1 LESEKLFHYITG
13 VISLANPVA
22 ACRICGNTKLIEQ
35 IDLGNI
41 ALSGVFLNVNEEEPK
56 AQLVLSK
63 CASCHLVQLM
73 HSYPNNV
80 LYGDS
85 YGYESNLN
93 TSMARHLM
101 MKARILEQ
109 KYLSTTEAVVVD
121 IASNDGTL
129 LSGYRNQRLI
139 KVGID
144 PLIEKVSDYYPKD
157 SIKIL
162 DFFSSKVYW
171 EKLNKPADLV
181 TSISV
186 IYDLDQPIQFAREV
200 NEILSENGI
209 WHFEQSYLPLMVAT
223 NSYDTI
229 CHEHLL
235 YLTLNDI
242 KFILDSSNFT
252 LIDVSMNDTNGGS
265 IAVTAQKG
273 KSNQLKDPNIEYI
286 LMNEKDLGFQTNRA
300 MEMFVQNA
308 HSHKK
313 NLTDLIFSYK
323 NNDFEIFGLGASTKG
338 NVLLQWLGLDKSIIN
353 SIGDI
358 NPKKFGKVTP
368 GTKIPIV
375 KETEILQRNSYN
387 KVISLVLPWHF
398 RQGFTE
404 RAEQYLVGGGKLLF
418 PLPRIETL
426 GIT

>member
-1 LESEKLFHYITG
+1 M
-13 VISLANPVA
+13 VSLANPVA
-22 ACRICGNTKLIEQ
+22 ACRICGSSKLIEQ
-35 IDLGNI
+35 IDLGDL
-41 ALSGVFLNVNEEEPK
+41 ALSGVFMNVNEEVLK

-63 CASCHLVQLM
+63 CANCHLVQLK

-93 TSMARHLM
+93 PSMARHLK
-101 MKARILEQ
+101 MKARFLER

-129 LSGYRNQRLI
+129 LNSYINKRLI

-144 PLIEKVSDYYPKD
+144 PLIEKISDYYPKD
-157 SIKIL
+157 SIKIS
-162 DFFSSKVYW
+162 DFFSSTVYW
-171 EKLNKPADLV
+171 EKVHKPADLV

-186 IYDLDQPIQFAREV
+186 IYDLDQPIQFAKEV

-273 KSNQLKDPNIEYI
+273 KLNQLSDPNIEFT
-286 LMNEKDLGFQTNRA
+286 LKNERDLGFQANRA

-308 HSHKK
+308 NLHKK

-323 NNDFEIFGLGASTKG
+323 NCDFEIFGLGASTKG

-375 KETEILQRNSYN
+375 NEAEILELGSKN

-398 RQGFTE
+398 RRGFID
-404 RAEQYLVGGGKLLF
+404 RSEQYLLRGGKLLF